1 MSEQVRIQR
10 TNGEPDAVGVTVSEG
25 PLTYRVLVTDP
36 YRQQGRILEIPH
48 EEIECIERIDDSD
61 E

>member
-1 MSEQVRIQR
+1 MRIQR